1 MASGGKKVLIVGC
14 GRLGAMVTKA
24 LLDRGDEVVIL
35 DLDAENFRRLTEQP
49 GLTMVLGDGTSHD
62 ELRRDGIESVDSFA
76 ALTGQDTTNALAA
89 QTAQVTFKVPHVVCR
104 VNDPIRQKMY
114 EELGLRTVSPS
125 KIMTDL
131 VTQALDA

>member
-1 MASGGKKVLIVGC
+1 
-14 GRLGAMVTKA
+14 MVTKA

-35 DLDAENFRRLTEQP
+35 DVDAENFRRLAEQP

-62 ELRRDGIESVDSFA
+62 ELRRDGIEQVAAFA

-89 QTAQVTFKVPHVVCR
+89 QTAQITFKVPHVVCR
-104 VNDPIRQKMY
+104 INDPTRQRMY
-114 EELGLRTVSPS
+114 EEMGLRTVSPS
-125 KIMTDL
+125 QIMTDL